1 MQKGAREVPTTPGME
16 ATEDLASLRQI
27 ELVLLNW
34 CTLTYKKPS
43 LVCPLAKTD
52 G

>member
-1 MQKGAREVPTTPGME
+1 MQKGAREVATILGMK

-27 ELVLLNW
+27 EHVLLNW
-34 CTLTYKKPS
+34 CAPTCRKPS
-43 LVCPLAKTD
+43 LVLPLAKTD